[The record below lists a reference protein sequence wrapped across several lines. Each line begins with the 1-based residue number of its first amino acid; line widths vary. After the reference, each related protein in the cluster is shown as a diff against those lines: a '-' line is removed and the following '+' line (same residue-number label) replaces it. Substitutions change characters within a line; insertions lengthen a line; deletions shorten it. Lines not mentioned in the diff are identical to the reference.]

1 MFSYHG
7 ECAGHNPS
15 EEWGG
20 PALFTEKLLCL
31 RCIQRFWVHVDLYF
45 HLLCSH
51 KHQNHRRSLGL
62 KLVIIWPVNLQGML
76 LSSKCS
82 FFAQKCDKSSQ
93 HRVVFKAL
101 NTWPLFWG
109 LQTCQQDHVG
119 GRILVSSFQ
128 NKAVNT
134 DVSVRCCEISKP
146 VCGICCFHLFPQA
159 LTTRSFG
166 YFSESLGLC
175 DSSGGF
181 EGAS

>member
-15 EEWGG
+15 
-20 PALFTEKLLCL
+20 FTEKLVCL

-51 KHQNHRRSLGL
+51 KHQNQRRSLGL
-62 KLVIIWPVNLQGML
+62 NLVIIWPVNLQGML

-82 FFAQKCDKSSQ
+82 FFA
-93 HRVVFKAL
+93 RNVTKAFSIVSFSRHL
-101 NTWPLFWG
+101 ILGHCSEVSKPAS
-109 LQTCQQDHVG
+109 
-119 GRILVSSFQ
+119 RILLVGESPCHLFKIRLLTLMFLWGVERLPNQSNVLWRFH
-128 NKAVNT
+128 
-134 DVSVRCCEISKP
+134 
-146 VCGICCFHLFPQA
+146 CGICGFHLLPQA
-159 LTTRSFG
+159 LTTKSFG